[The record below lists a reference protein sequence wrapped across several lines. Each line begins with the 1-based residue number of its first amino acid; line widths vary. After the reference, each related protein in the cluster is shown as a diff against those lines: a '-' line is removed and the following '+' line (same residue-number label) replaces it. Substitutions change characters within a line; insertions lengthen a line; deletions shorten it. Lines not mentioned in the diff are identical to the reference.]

1 MAGGLW
7 NGSFGCWAAERCFSS
22 VMFITIG
29 LRLICLTS
37 LICTNKMNDTFFHR
51 KSMEADDVKL
61 IINDLELIVLKVTTL
76 SKLRPETPLF

>member
-7 NGSFGCWAAERCFSS
+7 NSSFGGWAADRHFSS

-29 LRLICLTS
+29 SWLICLTS
-37 LICTNKMNDTFFHR
+37 LICTNKMNDKFYHR
-51 KSMEADDVKL
+51 KFMEADDDKL
-61 IINDLELIVLKVTTL
+61 IINDLGLIVPKVTTL